1 MKKNVFITGGC
12 GYKGGK
18 IVPALLKSGHK
29 VTVFDTTWFGNYLPS
44 NTNLSVISGDVRN
57 LNNVSLEGYDTVI
70 HLASIANDP
79 CGELNPTPTW
89 EISVLATQQLAE
101 LAIAGGV
108 RDFIYAS
115 SGSVYGLSE
124 SEKVTEEEKLI
135 PISIYNKTKMC
146 AERILLSYSKFLNL
160 KIIRPA
166 TVCGLSPRMR
176 LDVAVNMLTVQ
187 ALQSKKITVLGGEQT
202 RPNIHIDD
210 LAALYQFFVDA
221 TESKNGIY
229 NAGFEN
235 LRIIEIAEMVAE
247 KTGANIEIKESN
259 DPRSYR
265 LCSDKLLELGFKPQK
280 TVMDAISEISEAW
293 SKGIITNKPEWHT
306 VTWMQQNNFGR
317 ENFSTQLAL
326 SA

>member
-1 MKKNVFITGGC
+1 M
-12 GYKGGK
+12 
-18 IVPALLKSGHK
+18 
-29 VTVFDTTWFGNYLPS
+29 
-44 NTNLSVISGDVRN
+44 
-57 LNNVSLEGYDTVI
+57 
-70 HLASIANDP
+70 ASIANDP